1 MASSRACHH
10 ADVDGCDMAG
20 QSANHRDLL
29 DFVRSIDG
37 RGARP
42 DAVEIQ
48 QRLEEAEPIFQNLL
62 RYKVDPQSRFAPGY
76 MLDYLQCIVLADNM
90 H

>member
-1 MASSRACHH
+1 MAATW
-10 ADVDGCDMAG
+10 AG

-29 DFVRSIDG
+29 DFIRSING

-48 QRLEEAEPIFQNLL
+48 QRLEDAESIFQSLL
-62 RYKVDPQSRFAPGY
+62 RYKVDPQCQMALR
-76 MLDYLQCIVLADNM
+76 YLLSSA
-90 H
+90 

>member
-1 MASSRACHH
+1 
-10 ADVDGCDMAG
+10 MAG

-37 RGARP
+37 RGAKP

-62 RYKVDPQSRFAPGY
+62 RYKVDPQSQIAPEL
-76 MLDYLQCIVLADNM
+76 MLDQSSYIILADNI
-90 H
+90 HQCRGVQLNQKTR